1 MVRKEIKMEAVNLTK
16 YCDEKNKRWGVY
28 AWTRYEDGSVEARI
42 NNTYASEAE
51 AKAAAENTEFR
62 YGYTSR
68 VIVPEELFDHAWAM
82 IGATVEASR

>member
-1 MVRKEIKMEAVNLTK
+1 MEQN
-16 YCDEKNKRWGVY
+16 NMKRWGVY

-42 NNTYASEAE
+42 CNTFQSEEE
-51 AKAAAENTEFR
+51 AKKAVDSTEFR
-62 YGYTSR
+62 YGYDSR

>member
-1 MVRKEIKMEAVNLTK
+1 MEAVNLTK

-28 AWTRYEDGSVEARI
+28 AWTRTKDGGVEARI

-51 AKAAAENTEFR
+51 AKEAADSSTFR
-62 YGYTSR
+62 YIYDSL